1 VKENIV
7 PNTDP
12 EPTTINAQ
20 NRLGRLINF
29 RWRHSHPVAASAP
42 VSSPPGEIAKPEVSI
57 HSAQLD
63 VALDIAVRAAAQN
76 TGANAV
82 AIALMQGGRLVCRA
96 RLGDIAPDLGAV
108 LNVSTGITG
117 ACVRTAQIL
126 NCADTQTD
134 VRVDAEVCRILGI
147 RSILVVPILANGTV
161 AGLVEALSVNPGT
174 FGPRH
179 VEWLQKVAAFV
190 HELAFGKATI
200 APFDKA
206 SVPEPPSLFS
216 SPGGSAE
223 LSSSLDSP
231 EADSKSL
238 EDDPG
243 LTAFRGALEKIG
255 PASSWDDISQEL
267 LSRLQ
272 K

>member
-1 VKENIV
+1 MPNI
-7 PNTDP
+7 DP
-12 EPTTINAQ
+12 EPTPINAQ
-20 NRLGRLINF
+20 NRLGRLIRF
-29 RWRHSHPVAASAP
+29 RWRHSHPIASDVP
-42 VSSPPGEIAKPEVSI
+42 ISSPPGEIAQPEVSM
-57 HSAQLD
+57 HSAKLD

-82 AIALMQGGRLVCRA
+82 AIALIDRGELVCRA
-96 RLGDIAPDLGAV
+96 RLGDIAPDLGAA
-108 LNVSTGITG
+108 LNVSSGITG

-126 NCADTQTD
+126 NCGDTQTD

-147 RSILVVPILANGTV
+147 RSILVIPILANGTV
-161 AGLVEALSVNPGT
+161 TGLVEALSVNPGT
-174 FGPRH
+174 FGPVH

-206 SVPEPPSLFS
+206 SVPEPPSLS
-216 SPGGSAE
+216 SNSQGGPAQ

-231 EADSKSL
+231 EADSKAL

-243 LTAFRGALEKIG
+243 LTEFRGALEKIG
-255 PASSWDDISQEL
+255 PASGWDDISQEL